1 MSMSTKLENINEKD
15 LKNVLNGSSYAAFC
29 AKNDREIYHEYKSGE
44 TEKLTVEEIK
54 EMQALSVLED
64 LGYPLDELGTYLYK
78 EVIAHARDEMDG
90 YNRRKEEDKEKA
102 QALLIDLEDAYSNF
116 YHMIARED
124 LEMGI
129 KSFHICIWRAVQ
141 EIDDSKI
148 DRELAEKI
156 FGKNPI
162 PLTYGAQ
169 AFKIASYLSKKYMI
183 KYDGAK
189 VKKLLNVPY
198 NDRLKV
204 DQ

>member
-1 MSMSTKLENINEKD
+1 MSDTTKLDNLNEKD
-15 LKNVLNGSSYAAFC
+15 IKSVVNGSSYATFC
-29 AKNDREIYHEYKSGE
+29 AKHDREIYCEYKSGKID
-44 TEKLTVEEIK
+44 KLSEEEIK
-54 EMQALSVLED
+54 EMQALSVLEN
-64 LGYPLDELGTYLYK
+64 LGYPMDELGTYLYK
-78 EVIAHARDEMDG
+78 EVIVYARDEIDG

-102 QALLIDLEDAYSNF
+102 QNLLINLEDAYSNF
-116 YHMIARED
+116 YHMIARDD
-124 LEMGI
+124 LELGI

-141 EIDDSKI
+141 EIDNSKV

-162 PLTYGAQ
+162 PMTYGAQ

-189 VKKLLNVPY
+189 VKQLLNVPY

>member
-1 MSMSTKLENINEKD
+1 MSTSTKLDNIDEKD
-15 LKNVLNGSSYAAFC
+15 LKNVLNGSSYATFC
-29 AKNDREIYHEYKSGE
+29 AKNDRGIYREYKNGDI
-44 TEKLTVEEIK
+44 EKLTEEEIK
-54 EMQALSVLED
+54 EMQALSVLEN
-64 LGYPLDELGTYLYK
+64 LGYPMDELGTYLYK
-78 EVIAHARDEMDG
+78 EVIVYARDEIDG

-102 QALLIDLEDAYSNF
+102 KDLLINLEDAYSNL

-189 VKKLLNVPY
+189 VKQLLNVPY
-198 NDRLKV
+198 NDRLKC
-204 DQ
+204 DR